1 MKGSMQAIRQWSI
14 FKRTLF
20 VVALLTFVTS
30 SFLYLTP
37 PGDKIRQ
44 WLAETVITT
53 QHRSWA
59 WIFVGAER
67 RDLMVK
73 KMQEDIELAAKEK
86 QDLQLV
92 SVRANLEKHRSLDEL
107 IKVEDIS
114 SQFYKGKKMYVYDP
128 TTIKI
133 MTPSKVGE
141 GERISSMVTRTGAVA
156 GLNGGAFND
165 PEGLGNGF
173 AALGMI
179 ISEGDII
186 FTDQD
191 GSIPQHIVGFTKEGR
206 LVVGKYD
213 AFELRDMGVTEA
225 VSFYPRLIAN
235 GKPLIT
241 SGDGG
246 WGRAPRTVVGQRAD
260 GTVIFI
266 VVDGRQSHSVGA
278 TLKEMQ
284 DLLLEEGCVIAGNL
298 DGGASS
304 ELVVDGELV
313 TKPSSRYGER
323 RLPSAFLIYDNPDTV
338 HAPRIW
344 DGVDKIDAG
353 GSYDHPDFLREQ
365 AEKKAKQKQI
375 PPAST
380 STPASTVKPS
390 GDETD
395 KTKSSDAKQD
405 SSVRQD
411 KDKTPSGGTK
421 TTDGNRA
428 TPATPATPSA
438 PAGSKNAPP
447 TGAAG
452 NSNGNGNGNVNG
464 NAGSTGAAPGNNHA
478 EETGTNNNT
487 RSGGNTNGTDP
498 HKEGNAQESKP
509 ESGNTQIPVQSESN
523 GRVPAGADPGHPASK
538 ESASGT
544 NAAGTGAAGSSS
556 VPAGSSQ
563 APAGNPPKAADNEP
577 SAPATGASPYIAPG
591 TSSPAAPS
599 AEKITDTSSA
609 SSGSK
614 DR

>member
-1 MKGSMQAIRQWSI
+1 MKGSLLAIRQWSI
-14 FKRTLF
+14 IKKTLF
-20 VVALLTFVTS
+20 VVALLTFCTS
-30 SFLYLTP
+30 SFLYLTV
-37 PGDKIRQ
+37 PGGKMRQ
-44 WLAETVITT
+44 WMAETVITT

-59 WIFVGAER
+59 WIFVGAEQ

-73 KMQEDIELAAKEK
+73 KLQDDIELAAAEK
-86 QDLQLV
+86 HNLGLV
-92 SVRANLEKHRSLDEL
+92 SVRSNTEKHRSIDEL

-141 GERISSMVTRTGAVA
+141 GERITSMVSRTGAVA

-179 ISEGDII
+179 VSEGEII

-266 VVDGRQSHSVGA
+266 VVDGRQTHSVGA

-323 RLPSAFLIYDNPDTV
+323 RLPSAFLVYDNPASV
-338 HAPRIW
+338 RAPRIW

-353 GSYDHPDFLREQ
+353 GSYDHPDYLREQ
-365 AEKKAKQKQI
+365 AEKKAKLQQT

-380 STPASTVKPS
+380 SKPPV
-390 GDETD
+390 ETD
-395 KTKSSDAKQD
+395 KTKQGSGKQENG
-405 SSVRQD
+405 
-411 KDKTPSGGTK
+411 KAPSGGTSDPGK
-421 TTDGNRA
+421 TGAPATGSKTPSSPGTGANGKNGSPAAPTEKDKASGGGNADSGSAKGGTASDADKEGGAKTAPGGTPTPSGTDGQ
-428 TPATPATPSA
+428 TQPDKTG
-438 PAGSKNAPP
+438 AGSPAPP
-447 TGAAG
+447 
-452 NSNGNGNGNVNG
+452 
-464 NAGSTGAAPGNNHA
+464 
-478 EETGTNNNT
+478 
-487 RSGGNTNGTDP
+487 D
-498 HKEGNAQESKP
+498 
-509 ESGNTQIPVQSESN
+509 
-523 GRVPAGADPGHPASK
+523 
-538 ESASGT
+538 
-544 NAAGTGAAGSSS
+544 GTGAAGSSPPS
-556 VPAGSSQ
+556 AGGQ
-563 APAGNPPKAADNEP
+563 PVEAPAKGTDKPQANPPATVP
-577 SAPATGASPYIAPG
+577 SGNTSTAETSSSAKPAKDTPTDAVRRDTANPASGTATPPAPG
-591 TSSPAAPS
+591 TTAPADSPVKAP
-599 AEKITDTSSA
+599 
-609 SSGSK
+609 
-614 DR
+614 

>member
-1 MKGSMQAIRQWSI
+1 MNGSLQAIRQWSLI
-14 FKRTLF
+14 KKTLF
-20 VVALLTFVTS
+20 VIALLTFVTS
-30 SFLYLTP
+30 SFLYLTA
-37 PGDKIRQ
+37 PGGKIRQ

-73 KMQEDIELAAKEK
+73 KLQNDIELAAAEE
-86 QDLQLV
+86 QNLGLV
-92 SVRANLEKHRSLDEL
+92 SVRKHDQKHRSINEL

-141 GERISSMVTRTGAVA
+141 GERITSMVNRTGAVA

-179 ISEGDII
+179 VSEGEII

-246 WGRAPRTVVGQRAD
+246 WGRAPRSVVGQRAD

-266 VVDGRQSHSVGA
+266 VVDGRQTHSVGA

-323 RLPSAFLIYDNPDTV
+323 RLPSAFLVYDNPGSV
-338 HAPRIW
+338 KAPRIW
-344 DGVDKIDAG
+344 DGIDKIDAG

-365 AEKKAKQKQI
+365 AEKKAKQQNNPSN
-375 PPAST
+375 PPAK
-380 STPASTVKPS
+380 PAT
-390 GDETD
+390 ETD
-395 KTKSSDAKQD
+395 KTKTTPGKQD
-405 SSVRQD
+405 SVKHD
-411 KDKTPSGGTK
+411 TEKTPNGSGTPADNKDGKDNKDNKANTPTGGKTSPPTGTTGKGATGSPGKGEGTGIGSGAGSGNPANAEGDKEGSGGISDNNK
-421 TTDGNRA
+421 A
-428 TPATPATPSA
+428 PASNTQSPGKSDSNPSET
-438 PAGSKNAPP
+438 PAGSKG
-447 TGAAG
+447 T
-452 NSNGNGNGNVNG
+452 
-464 NAGSTGAAPGNNHA
+464 TPGNN
-478 EETGTNNNT
+478 T
-487 RSGGNTNGTDP
+487 
-498 HKEGNAQESKP
+498 
-509 ESGNTQIPVQSESN
+509 
-523 GRVPAGADPGHPASK
+523 
-538 ESASGT
+538 
-544 NAAGTGAAGSSS
+544 GTGAADSSS
-556 VPAGSSQ
+556 PPPSGGQANNPAKTGEPPSGSTGSNASGQSPASGNNNPEKSDAGKTAQDPNPPAQPPAGTKT
-563 APAGNPPKAADNEP
+563 P
-577 SAPATGASPYIAPG
+577 
-591 TSSPAAPS
+591 
-599 AEKITDTSSA
+599 
-609 SSGSK
+609 
-614 DR
+614 